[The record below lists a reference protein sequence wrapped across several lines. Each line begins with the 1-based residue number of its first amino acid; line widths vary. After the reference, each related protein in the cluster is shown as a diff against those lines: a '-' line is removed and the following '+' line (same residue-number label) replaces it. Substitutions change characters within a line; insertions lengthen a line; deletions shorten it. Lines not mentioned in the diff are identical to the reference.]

1 MPRGLPVTKA
11 NNSTIASLPAR
22 EGMTLMHMFP
32 KMQASIGVDDEEE
45 RMKLLEG
52 KSVAMTGGGGGL
64 GRCYGIAMAKA
75 GASVAVAD
83 IDLKAAQATTD
94 AITAAGGEATA
105 VRTDVTRAAD
115 IEALLDRTEEAFGTL
130 DVLVNIAGMFP
141 RRALVDMEEAEWDA
155 VITLNLK
162 SVYLGARAALRRMLP
177 RGRGVVLSTAS
188 GTGIRGQPKGSA
200 YAASKAG
207 IIGFTRA
214 VSLEL
219 KGTGVRINC
228 FGPGA
233 TDTPLW
239 RVGKSPE
246 EIERLLGAGFV
257 YQPDDFSNVV
267 VFLASDLSAPLNGEF
282 ISRDLHR

>member
-1 MPRGLPVTKA
+1 M
-11 NNSTIASLPAR
+11 N
-22 EGMTLMHMFP
+22 
-32 KMQASIGVDDEEE
+32 
-45 RMKLLEG
+45 LLEG
-52 KSVAMTGGGGGL
+52 KTVAMTGGGGGL
-64 GRCYGIAMAKA
+64 GRCYGVAMAKA
-75 GASVAVAD
+75 GAAVAVCDINLEAARATAD
-83 IDLKAAQATTD
+83 AIIKAGGRAIAVQSDVTKAAAFED
-94 AITAAGGEATA
+94 
-105 VRTDVTRAAD
+105 
-115 IEALLDRTEEAFGTL
+115 LFDRTEAEFGPL
-130 DVLVNIAGMFP
+130 DVLLNIAGMFP
-141 RRALVDMEEAEWDA
+141 RVPLVEMSEETWDA

-162 SVYLGARAALRRMLP
+162 SVFLGARAAIRRMLP
-177 RGRGVVLSTAS
+177 RKRGVVISTAS

-200 YAASKAG
+200 YSASKAG

-219 KGTGVRINC
+219 KDTGVRINC

-239 RVGKSPE
+239 RVGKSE
-246 EIERLLGAGFV
+246 EDIKRLLAAGYV

>member
-1 MPRGLPVTKA
+1 MS
-11 NNSTIASLPAR
+11 NAR
-22 EGMTLMHMFP
+22 
-32 KMQASIGVDDEEE
+32 I
-45 RMKLLEG
+45 LEG
-52 KSVAMTGGGGGL
+52 KSIAMTGGGGGL
-64 GRCYGIAMAKA
+64 GLCYGIAMAKA
-75 GASVAVAD
+75 GAAVAVAD
-83 IDLKAAQATTD
+83 IKLEAAQATAD
-94 AITAAGGEATA
+94 AITKAGGKAVA
-105 VRTDVTRAAD
+105 VRADVTRAQD
-115 IEALLDRTEEAFGTL
+115 FDQLLDRTEAAFGPL
-130 DVLVNIAGMFP
+130 DVLLNIAGMFP
-141 RRALVDMEEAEWDA
+141 RVALTDMTEETWDA

-162 SVYLGARAALRRMLP
+162 SVYLGSRAAIRRMLP
-177 RGRGVVLSTAS
+177 RKRGIVLSTAS

-200 YAASKAG
+200 YSASKAG

-219 KGTGVRINC
+219 KDTGVRINC

-239 RVGKSPE
+239 RVGKSDDDVKK
-246 EIERLLGAGFV
+246 LLAAGYV

>member
-1 MPRGLPVTKA
+1 
-11 NNSTIASLPAR
+11 
-22 EGMTLMHMFP
+22 
-32 KMQASIGVDDEEE
+32 
-45 RMKLLEG
+45 
-52 KSVAMTGGGGGL
+52 MTGGGGGL
-64 GRCYGIAMAKA
+64 GRCYGLAMAKA
-75 GASVAVAD
+75 GAAVAVCD
-83 IDLKAAQATTD
+83 INLEAARATAD
-94 AITAAGGEATA
+94 AIVKAGGRAIA
-105 VRTDVTRAAD
+105 VQSDVTRAAAFED
-115 IEALLDRTEEAFGTL
+115 LFDRAEAEFGPL
-130 DVLVNIAGMFP
+130 DVLLNIAGMFP
-141 RRALVDMEEAEWDA
+141 RVALVEMSEETWDA

-162 SVYLGARAALRRMLP
+162 SVFLGARAAIRRMLP
-177 RGRGVVLSTAS
+177 RKRGVVLSTAS

-200 YAASKAG
+200 YSASKAG

-219 KGTGVRINC
+219 KDSGVRINC

-239 RVGKSPE
+239 RVGKTE
-246 EIERLLGAGFV
+246 EDIKRLLAAGYV

>member
-1 MPRGLPVTKA
+1 M
-11 NNSTIASLPAR
+11 
-22 EGMTLMHMFP
+22 LM
-32 KMQASIGVDDEEE
+32 
-45 RMKLLEG
+45 LEG
-52 KSVAMTGGGGGL
+52 KSVVMTGGGGGL
-64 GRCYGIAMAKA
+64 GRCYGVAMSRA
-75 GASVAVAD
+75 GASVLVTD
-83 IDLKAAQATTD
+83 INAGAAEETAQA
-94 AITAAGGEATA
+94 IREAGGRALA
-105 VRTDVTRAAD
+105 VQGDVTQADTFEKLFDRA
-115 IEALLDRTEEAFGTL
+115 ESVFGGL
-130 DVLVNIAGMFP
+130 DVLLNIAGMFP

-162 SVYLGARAALRRMLP
+162 SVYLGARAAIRRMLP
-177 RGRGVVLSTAS
+177 RGKGVVLSTAS

-200 YAASKAG
+200 YSASKAG

-219 KGTGVRINC
+219 KDTGVRINC

-239 RVGKSPE
+239 RVGKSE
-246 EIERLLGAGFV
+246 EDVRRLLAAGYV

-267 VFLASDLSAPLNGEF
+267 VFLASDYSAPLNGEF

>member
-1 MPRGLPVTKA
+1 MG
-11 NNSTIASLPAR
+11 
-22 EGMTLMHMFP
+22 
-32 KMQASIGVDDEEE
+32 
-45 RMKLLEG
+45 LLEG
-52 KSVAMTGGGGGL
+52 KSIAMTGGGGGL
-64 GRCYGIAMAKA
+64 GRCYGVAMAQA
-75 GASVAVAD
+75 GASIAVAD
-83 IDLKAAQATTD
+83 IDLDAANATVA
-94 AITAAGGEATA
+94 AIREAGGRAIA
-105 VRTDVTRAAD
+105 VRTDVTQAAD
-115 IEALLDRTEEAFGTL
+115 IERLLDRTEGELGPL

-141 RRALVDMEEAEWDA
+141 RIALVDMEEADWDA

-162 SVYLGARAALRRMLP
+162 SVYLGARAAIRRMLP
-177 RGRGVVLSTAS
+177 RKRGVVLSTAS
-188 GTGIRGQPKGSA
+188 GTGIRGQAKGSA

-219 KGTGVRINC
+219 KDTGVRINC

-239 RVGKSPE
+239 RVGKSKD
-246 EIERLLGAGFV
+246 EIQRLLAAGFV

-267 VFLASDLSAPLNGEF
+267 VFLASDSSAPLNGEF

>member
-1 MPRGLPVTKA
+1 
-11 NNSTIASLPAR
+11 
-22 EGMTLMHMFP
+22 
-32 KMQASIGVDDEEE
+32 
-45 RMKLLEG
+45 MKLLEG

-64 GRCYGIAMAKA
+64 GRCYGVAMAKA
-75 GASVAVAD
+75 GASIAVAD
-83 IDLKAAQATTD
+83 INLAAAQATVD
-94 AITAAGGEATA
+94 AITQAGGRAIA
-105 VRTDVTRAAD
+105 VKTDVTKATEF
-115 IEALLDRTEEAFGTL
+115 EALLDRTEAEFGAL
-130 DVLVNIAGMFP
+130 DVLLNIAGMFP
-141 RRALVDMEEAEWDA
+141 RVALVDMSEDTWDA

-162 SVYLGARAALRRMLP
+162 SVYLGSRAAIRRMLP
-177 RGRGVVLSTAS
+177 RKKGVVLSTAS

-200 YAASKAG
+200 YSASKAA

-219 KGTGVRINC
+219 KDSGVRINC

-239 RVGKSPE
+239 RVGKSE
-246 EIERLLGAGFV
+246 AEIQRLLDAGYV

-267 VFLASDLSAPLNGEF
+267 VWLASDLSAPLNGEF

>member
-1 MPRGLPVTKA
+1 M
-11 NNSTIASLPAR
+11 NI
-22 EGMTLMHMFP
+22 
-32 KMQASIGVDDEEE
+32 
-45 RMKLLEG
+45 LEG
-52 KSVAMTGGGGGL
+52 KTVAMTGGGGGL
-64 GRCYGIAMAKA
+64 GRCYGLAMAKA
-75 GASVAVAD
+75 GAAVAVCD
-83 IDLKAAQATTD
+83 INLEAARATAD
-94 AITAAGGEATA
+94 AIIKGGGRAIA
-105 VRTDVTRAAD
+105 VQSDVTRAAAFED
-115 IEALLDRTEEAFGTL
+115 LFDRTEAEFGPL
-130 DVLVNIAGMFP
+130 DVLLNIAGMFP
-141 RRALVDMEEAEWDA
+141 RVALVEMSEETWDA

-162 SVYLGARAALRRMLP
+162 SVFLGARAAIRRMLP
-177 RGRGVVLSTAS
+177 RGRGVVVSTAS

-200 YAASKAG
+200 YSASKAG

-219 KGTGVRINC
+219 KDTGVRINC

-239 RVGKSPE
+239 RVGKTE
-246 EIERLLGAGFV
+246 EDIKRLLAAGYV

>member
-1 MPRGLPVTKA
+1 
-11 NNSTIASLPAR
+11 
-22 EGMTLMHMFP
+22 
-32 KMQASIGVDDEEE
+32 
-45 RMKLLEG
+45 MKLLEG

-64 GRCYGIAMAKA
+64 GLCYGIAMARH

-83 IDLKAAQATTD
+83 INLDAAQKTVD
-94 AITAAGGEATA
+94 AIRAAGGRAIA
-105 VRTDVTRAAD
+105 VKTDVTRAA
-115 IEALLDRTEEAFGTL
+115 EFERLLDRTESEFGPL
-130 DVLVNIAGMFP
+130 DVLLNIAGMFP

-162 SVYLGARAALRRMLP
+162 SVYLGSRAAIRRMLP
-177 RGRGVVLSTAS
+177 RGKGVVLSTAS

-200 YAASKAG
+200 YSASKAG

-219 KGTGVRINC
+219 KDTGVRINC

-239 RVGKSPE
+239 RVGKTDE
-246 EIERLLGAGFV
+246 DVKRLLAAGYV

-267 VFLASDLSAPLNGEF
+267 VFLASEMSWPLNGEF

>member
-1 MPRGLPVTKA
+1 ML
-11 NNSTIASLPAR
+11 
-22 EGMTLMHMFP
+22 
-32 KMQASIGVDDEEE
+32 Q
-45 RMKLLEG
+45 LLEN
-52 KSVAMTGGGGGL
+52 KTIVMTGGGGGL
-64 GRCYGIAMAKA
+64 GRCYGVAMAKA
-75 GASVAVAD
+75 GASVVVT
-83 IDLKAAQATTD
+83 DLDLQAARTTAA
-94 AITAAGGEATA
+94 AIQAAGGRAIA
-105 VRTDVTRAAD
+105 AQGDVTRAATF
-115 IEALLDRTEEAFGTL
+115 EQLFDRAESEFGSM
-130 DVLVNIAGMFP
+130 DVLLNIAGMFP
-141 RRALVDMEEAEWDA
+141 RRALVEMEETEWDA

-162 SVYLGARAALRRMLP
+162 SVYLGARAAIRRMLP

-219 KGTGVRINC
+219 KDTGVRINC

-239 RVGKSPE
+239 RVGKTDADVK
-246 EIERLLGAGFV
+246 RLLAAGYV
-257 YQPDDFSNVV
+257 YQPDEFSNVV
-267 VFLASDLSAPLNGEF
+267 VYLASDYSAPLNGEF

>member
-1 MPRGLPVTKA
+1 
-11 NNSTIASLPAR
+11 
-22 EGMTLMHMFP
+22 MTQL
-32 KMQASIGVDDEEE
+32 KM
-45 RMKLLEG
+45 LEG

-64 GRCYGIAMAKA
+64 GRCYGVAMARA

-83 IDLKAAQATTD
+83 IDQKAAQATAD
-94 AITAAGGEATA
+94 AITKAGGRAI
-105 VRTDVTRAAD
+105 VVKTDVTKAA
-115 IEALLDRTEEAFGTL
+115 EFERLLDETERAFGPL
-130 DVLVNIAGMFP
+130 DVLLNIAGMFP
-141 RRALVDMEEAEWDA
+141 RVALVDMTEETWDA
-155 VITLNLK
+155 VIALNLR
-162 SVYLGARAALRRMLP
+162 SVYLGSRAAIRRMLP
-177 RGRGVVLSTAS
+177 RGKGVVLSTAS

-200 YAASKAG
+200 YSASKAG

-219 KGTGVRINC
+219 KDSGVRINC

-239 RVGKSPE
+239 RVGKSE
-246 EIERLLGAGFV
+246 EDVKRLLAAGYV

-267 VFLASDLSAPLNGEF
+267 VFLASEYSAPLNGEF

>member
-1 MPRGLPVTKA
+1 M
-11 NNSTIASLPAR
+11 N
-22 EGMTLMHMFP
+22 
-32 KMQASIGVDDEEE
+32 
-45 RMKLLEG
+45 LLEG
-52 KSVAMTGGGGGL
+52 KTVAMTGGGGGL
-64 GRCYGIAMAKA
+64 GLCYGIAMAKA
-75 GASVAVAD
+75 GAAVAVAD
-83 IDLKAAQATTD
+83 INLDAAKVTVD
-94 AITAAGGEATA
+94 AITRAGGRAIA
-105 VRTDVTRAAD
+105 VRTDVTRAA
-115 IEALLDRTEEAFGTL
+115 EFEQLLDRAETAFGPL
-130 DVLVNIAGMFP
+130 DVLLNIAGMFP
-141 RRALVDMEEAEWDA
+141 RVALVDMTEETWDA

-162 SVYLGARAALRRMLP
+162 SVYLGSRAAIRRMLP
-177 RGRGVVLSTAS
+177 RRRGVVLSTAS

-200 YAASKAG
+200 YSASKAG

-219 KGTGVRINC
+219 KDTGVRINC

-239 RVGKSPE
+239 RVGKSE
-246 EIERLLGAGFV
+246 EDVKRLLAAGYV